1 MTNWH
6 LSQWKQF
13 RFAPTAT
20 SSKNDVDSAPAAPNE
35 STIRDPDET
44 PQQSE
49 MQRLRQ
55 EMPDLYRIFPSR
67 FQNSDEL

>member
-13 RFAPTAT
+13 RFSPTAT
-20 SSKNDVDSAPAAPNE
+20 SSKNEMDTAPAAPDV
-35 STIRDPDET
+35 STIADPDQPE
-44 PQQSE
+44 QQSE

-55 EMPDLYRIFPSR
+55 EMPDLYRLFPTR
-67 FQNSDEL
+67 FQN

>member
-20 SSKNDVDSAPAAPNE
+20 SSRNEMDTAPAAPNE
-35 STIRDPDET
+35 STINDSEESN
-44 PQQSE
+44 QQSE

-55 EMPDLYRIFPSR
+55 EMPELYRMFPAR
-67 FQNSDEL
+67 YQNSGEN